1 MDNNTQNEMLEKVLK
16 GSRRLLSYHSYP
28 VGTYMDKII
37 AECETSDSDSV
48 VHKIVN
54 QVLEE
59 ASALTNFR
67 RDNKEAVGCEIEGI
81 EGPVY
86 FHFYDNK
93 YKISLQVVDRGG
105 SQTYDLTKHYEN
117 KV

>member
-28 VGTYMDKII
+28 VGTYTDKII
-37 AECETSDSDSV
+37 AECETSDKESAV
-48 VHKIVN
+48 NKIVN

-59 ASALTNFR
+59 ASMLTSFR
-67 RDNKEAVGCEIEGI
+67 RDNKEAVGCQIEGI
-81 EGPVY
+81 EEIVY
-86 FHFYDNK
+86 FHLYDTK